1 MIKKIVFKNTKDE
14 KTKKEVNFGKIN
26 VILGEKGSGKSTFL
40 RLIAE
45 AIAKTNIFKRGS
57 KIEDFVES
65 KYCLA
70 IDKVVDETGEY
81 YSNNFLNL
89 NKSQNKYTEGLNE
102 LQEKFSCYITQ
113 NDSRKSSID
122 YSSKFKKLV
131 KENLPIYVS
140 EILKDPINTEFLQPY
155 DDLAKAFCEYNDLS
169 KKTINYHIPFIL
181 EQTKNVNPSL
191 SSLQTNTFDWNAE
204 KMHLN
209 SLGNNLSN
217 GESGIKRQINIISSL
232 NLDIIKNINSLEHY
246 KDYYKKEYAEFNS
259 KLVILDKTLND
270 FLLATEKLNIK
281 NTMLKNALESFVS
294 SYEYAL
300 KTAKEKLNKSENN
313 LSQYN
318 ELCEYFVKSA
328 EKLFNCNKA
337 YKNVIDNENKDTY
350 EVNWN
355 FKWKIPNE
363 DAIFLKVEPFDLD
376 ESNIQHIIKETIGL
390 NDNKRKNIIDL
401 ITSSNVY
408 TLMSQRKKEEV
419 INSLLNEHI
428 KLCVGDKNYDQMSN
442 GEKSLFGIVHTIS
455 NIDSGDNSEYLL
467 LDQIEDDLDN
477 YTVVTKIIE
486 LLKEFK
492 NTNKQLFIV
501 THNANI
507 GTLLESDSITID
519 LEKELDQKMVEN
531 KIINKKE
538 TAESYYLEGGFEALN
553 KRSEI
558 LNYKLKKGENN
569 D

>member
-1 MIKKIVFKNTKDE
+1 MIKKIVFKNTVTGE
-14 KTKKEVNFGKIN
+14 TKEVNFGKIN

-45 AIAKTNIFKRGS
+45 SIAKTNIFKRGN
-57 KIEDFVES
+57 KKEDFVEN

-70 IDKVVDETGEY
+70 IEKVIDETGEY

-89 NKSQNKYTEGLNE
+89 NKPQNKYTDGLNE

-155 DDLAKAFCEYNDLS
+155 DDLAKTFCEYNDLS

-181 EQTKNVNPSL
+181 EKTKNTNSSL
-191 SSLQTNTFDWNAE
+191 STLQTNTFDWNAE
-204 KMHLN
+204 KMHLE
-209 SLGNNLSN
+209 SLSNNLTTN
-217 GESGIKRQINIISSL
+217 ENEIKRQINLIGSL
-232 NLDIIKNINSLEHY
+232 NLDIIKNIDSLDHY
-246 KDYYKKEYAEFNS
+246 KDYYKKEHDEFNS
-259 KLVILDKTLND
+259 KLVILTKSLND
-270 FLLATEKLNIK
+270 FQVATKKLNVKNKILK
-281 NTMLKNALESFVS
+281 NTLESFVS

-300 KTAKEKLNKSENN
+300 KAAKERLNKNENN

-318 ELCEYFVKSA
+318 ELCDYFAKSA

-337 YKNVIDNENKDTY
+337 YKNVIDNENKNTY
-350 EVNWN
+350 SVNWN

-376 ESNIQHIIKETIGL
+376 EGNIQDIIKETIGL
-390 NDNKRKNIIDL
+390 NANRRKNIIDL
-401 ITSSNVY
+401 ITSSNEY

-419 INSLLNEHI
+419 VNTLLKEHI
-428 KLCVGDKNYDQMSN
+428 KLSVGDKNYEQMSN
-442 GEKSLFGIVHTIS
+442 GEKSLFGIMHTIE
-455 NIDSGDNSEYLL
+455 NIDSGDNGEYLL

-477 YTVVTKIIE
+477 YTVVTKVIQ

-519 LEKELDQKMVEN
+519 LEKELDQKIVEN

-553 KRSEI
+553 KRSKI
-558 LNYKLKKGENN
+558 LNYKLKKGEKN